1 MMKKWC
7 VCILTAALACT
18 GAVSDAGISLRAESM
33 YVVGEEVV
41 SETTEFFEDG
51 SSLTITVTQE
61 AGVMA
66 YGSVYS
72 QSGAK
77 TYVFR
82 DAKNKEVCRFKV
94 HGTFSVNSGVSATC
108 TDTSYSTSITDT
120 SWELVSAST
129 YASGNQAIGD
139 AIFSQKQNGSTVDT
153 KSCHVV
159 LTCDENGKLK

>member
-1 MMKKWC
+1 MKKLC
-7 VCILTAALACT
+7 VCFLTAALAFT
-18 GAVSDAGISLRAESM
+18 GVASSSGISLRAETT
-33 YVVGEEVV
+33 YFGTEKVV

-61 AGVMA
+61 DGVMA

-82 DAKNKEVCRFKV
+82 DSKNRELWRFKL

-108 TDTSYSTSITDT
+108 TDTSYSASITNTD
-120 SWELVSAST
+120 WELDSAST
-129 YASGNQAIGD
+129 YASGNQAVGD
-139 AIFSQKQNGSTVDT
+139 ATFAKKIMGITVDT
-153 KSCHVV
+153 QSCHVV
-159 LTCDENGKLK
+159 LTCDENGTLK